1 MAKKICCDVD
11 LKATIIG
18 AIAAIIVG
26 AVVAGFLPQMYLLAV
41 AFIVGGAV
49 AAHVAKDKKYEDG
62 AKTGAAAGAVAALL
76 VLLIK
81 MLNFAG
87 TERLQALCTSC
98 MFSGGLMANL
108 IVAVVIGAVLGAIG
122 GAIGSM
128 IKK

>member
-1 MAKKICCDVD
+1 MAKKICCEVD

-26 AVVAGFLPQMYLLAV
+26 AVIVGFLPQMYLLAV
-41 AFIVGGAV
+41 AFIIGGAV
-49 AAHVAKDKKYEDG
+49 AAYIAKDKKYEEG

-81 MLNFAG
+81 TLNLAG
-87 TERLQALCTSC
+87 TERLQVLCTSC
-98 MFSGGLMANL
+98 MFSGGLITNL
-108 IVAVVIGAVLGAIG
+108 IAALVIGAVLGAIG